1 MEIDIKLRWMVMI
14 FTYQDESMNYCFI
27 LWFAVRATH
36 RYTTLP
42 VVRSH
47 QSATQFYIKFS
58 RINEKKEE
66 NSHKAK
72 LYRTSAREKKSETS
86 SG

>member
-1 MEIDIKLRWMVMI
+1 
-14 FTYQDESMNYCFI
+14 MNYCFI

-36 RYTTLP
+36 RCTILP
-42 VVRSH
+42 VVRPH

-72 LYRTSAREKKSETS
+72 LYRTSAGEKKVRQAQDKAKS
-86 SG
+86 SGNIVEKSFIYK